1 MCLVGIG
8 RFELLNALESVQMQA
23 DKEAKAA
30 ADKAKK
36 KKKKKKQELEEE
48 EADRAQLWQALLST
62 DSLTRGKLENLYW
75 EEVCCF
81 FSVLSGMSLSL
92 ALSVCLIVPHSPTN
106 PF

>member
-1 MCLVGIG
+1 VRIG
-8 RFELLNALESVQMQA
+8 RYELLNTLESVQMHA

-81 FSVLSGMSLSL
+81 FSVLSGISSSL
-92 ALSVCLIVPHSPTN
+92 ALSVFLIVPLPH
-106 PF
+106 